1 MTKLRILMV
10 EDDPV
15 QIEVME
21 EALRRG
27 LREASIDLIR
37 TEHEFCS
44 KLEKIAANP
53 PDVAVIDVMLRWT
66 DPSPDLPKP
75 PPEVIKEGHYKAGV
89 RCQALLGSRPDTRKI
104 PVILYTV
111 LEQDDFKEQTIEGQR
126 VERLSKESDSNS
138 LIDAVLK
145 LTRPEYRLE

>member
-1 MTKLRILMV
+1 MARLKILMV

-27 LREASIDLIR
+27 LKEARIDLIR

-44 KLEKIAANP
+44 RLEKIAANP

-75 PPEVIKEGHYKAGV
+75 PPEVVAGGHYKAGV

-111 LEQDDFKEQTIEGQR
+111 LEQDDFKEHPIEGQR
-126 VERLSKESDSNS
+126 VERLSKESDSDS
-138 LIDAVLK
+138 LINAILT
-145 LTRPEYRLE
+145 LTRPE